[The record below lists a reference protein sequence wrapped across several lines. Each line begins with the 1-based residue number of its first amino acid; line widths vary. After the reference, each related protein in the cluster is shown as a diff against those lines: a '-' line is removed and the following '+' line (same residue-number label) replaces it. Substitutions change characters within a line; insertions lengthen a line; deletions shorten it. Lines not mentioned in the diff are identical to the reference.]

1 METGQMEMALMEMV
15 QMEMAVTAVETA
27 VTAEMEMETDNEN
40 I

>member
-1 METGQMEMALMEMV
+1 MVLVEMV
-15 QMEMAVTAVETA
+15 KMEMAVTALVTA